1 MVVLVVVSVVLVLLV
16 EENKNCGRA
25 TNNTPNME
33 IIPQNKSNLLM
44 SSFKKILAT
53 ANVTN
58 GAVNI
63 NVDASSNGSK
73 VIAVKPE
80 MSDIVPV
87 MHLPIKAFL

>member
-1 MVVLVVVSVVLVLLV
+1 MVLVLVFVIFVIELV

-25 TNNTPNME
+25 TNNTPNIEMH
-33 IIPQNKSNLLM
+33 PQNKSNLLM

-73 VIAVKPE
+73 VNAVKPE

>member
-73 VIAVKPE
+73 VNAVKPE